1 MLPTGYARI
10 LVAQNITL
18 PAAKIRYS
26 KRPRKK
32 NFGVSRSKTVENESK
47 SDIRKKDKAFLNGLR
62 DGLPIALGY
71 FAVSFS
77 LGIQAK
83 DVGMNAF
90 QAAVMSLTNLT
101 SAGEFG
107 ALSIIGAGGSYLSIA
122 LSQLIINLRY
132 CLMSFALSQKIRPET
147 PTHHRLL
154 MSYGITDEIFGVSIG
169 QKYPLSP
176 FYTYGA
182 LLLTVPGWTAG
193 TAIGVLAG
201 SILPDSVTSALNL
214 ALYGMFTAVFIPR
227 SREDLRICA
236 AVITS
241 MTASLAATYLPYIK
255 DIDSGS
261 RIIILTVLISLIF
274 AIIKPIDNESSDE
287 TDAGHTDS
295 IKEEKEAGSTS

>member
-1 MLPTGYARI
+1 MDNTSNS
-10 LVAQNITL
+10 NI
-18 PAAKIRYS
+18 P
-26 KRPRKK
+26 
-32 NFGVSRSKTVENESK
+32 
-47 SDIRKKDKAFLNGLR
+47 KKDNAFLAGLR

-83 DVGMNAF
+83 DAGMTAF

-107 ALSIIGAGGSYLSIA
+107 ALAIIGAGGSYFSIA

-132 CLMSFALSQKIRPET
+132 CLMSFALSQKIKPET

-193 TAIGVLAG
+193 TAIGVMAG
-201 SILPDSVTSALNL
+201 SILPDSITSALNL
-214 ALYGMFTAVFIPR
+214 ALYGMFTAVFIPK

-241 MTASLAATYLPYIK
+241 MIVSFAATHLPYIK
-255 DIDSGS
+255 DISGGT

-274 AIIKPIDNESSDE
+274 AIIKPIDNESSEE
-287 TDAGHTDS
+287 TDTDHTDS
-295 IKEEKEAGSTS
+295 KKEESRA